1 MAKIRKKML
10 KRASKTNPIRKN
22 LAEPGFMSHKVP
34 NAKLGRW
41 REQALGGHT

>member
-10 KRASKTNPIRKN
+10 KRASKTTPIRKN
-22 LAEPGFMSHKVP
+22 LAEPGFMRHKAP